1 MQQANSTEF
10 ERAEPSERGAIIGD
24 MISSAYSSDWTA
36 RLLDQGNKSLA
47 VGGETVDGI
56 GIASASL
63 PPLSIRNDPPP
74 RRKERKYY
82 VYVADQIQK
91 LEMPDSEALILKP
104 EQLTVLSSDM
114 PIRITVPK
122 PYRTS
127 SLIIDRDIFETSI
140 PCSRILVGRRLTF
153 PDHLNSVLKEMLE
166 SALLISH
173 AGKFGD
179 AAPHLARSFLE
190 YLLVSTHFDDT
201 IPADSPNALEF
212 RRKQVMAYIGQ
223 NFGHPELSVEHIAL
237 RLGVSARY
245 IQMAFAASDVSPSQY
260 IKKCRIEATAE
271 RLRDPDW
278 NAISITEISFR
289 CGFNSSAHFSNEFR
303 KFYGMSPRDYR
314 LASTIAAN

>member
-1 MQQANSTEF
+1 MQETNSLEF
-10 ERAEPSERGAIIGD
+10 ERARPSERGAIIGD
-24 MISSAYSSDWTA
+24 MLSSAYSSDWTA
-36 RLLDQGNKSLA
+36 RLLDRDDNCLK

-82 VYVADQIQK
+82 IYVADQVQK
-91 LEMPDSEALILKP
+91 LELPDGEALILNP

-114 PIRITVPK
+114 PIKITIPK
-122 PYRTS
+122 PYRTT

-153 PDHLNSVLKEMLE
+153 PDHVNSVLKEMLE
-166 SALLISH
+166 SAFLISH

-190 YLLVSTHFDDT
+190 YLLMSIHFDKA

-212 RRKQVMAYIGQ
+212 RRKQVMAYIEQ
-223 NFGHPELSVEHIAL
+223 NFGQPELSVEHIAR

-245 IQMAFAASDVSPSQY
+245 VQMAFAGFEMSPSQC
-260 IKKCRIEATAE
+260 IKKCRLEATAK
-271 RLRDPDW
+271 RLRDPQW
-278 NAISITEISFR
+278 SGISITEISFR

-303 KFYGMSPRDYR
+303 KAYGMAPREYR
-314 LASTIAAN
+314 LAPTTAAN